1 VTLYGTQAAQFAVTH
16 NGYLQCDRNV
26 LLGLEGKVLR
36 RDFITL
42 IGRAAAAWP
51 LAARAEQTAIP
62 AVGFL
67 SALSAAALTAPVAAF
82 RDGLQSVGYSDGKN
96 VEIEFRWANGHYDQ
110 LPALAAELVRHQVR
124 VIVTVGGDPPAFA
137 AKAASTTIPI
147 VFMVGRDPVEL
158 GLVASLSRP
167 GGNATG
173 INLLISEIESK
184 RIELM
189 RQLAPTSSVFA
200 VFVNPKN
207 ADAVV
212 QLNVVQ
218 SAAHA
223 LNQRIKVY
231 NASSQLEL
239 EKAFG
244 SFKQDDIGGFIL
256 VADPFF
262 VNRRDEI
269 ISSAAQGRIPAVYF
283 LREFAESGGLAS
295 YGTSLAEAY
304 RQAGIYAGKILNGS
318 KPTDLPV
325 VQSTKFDLVINL
337 KTAKALGLTVPS
349 SLLAT
354 ADEVI
359 E

>member
-1 VTLYGTQAAQFAVTH
+1 M
-16 NGYLQCDRNV
+16 
-26 LLGLEGKVLR
+26 LR
-36 RDFITL
+36 REFITL
-42 IGRAAAAWP
+42 IGGAVSAWP

-67 SALSAAALTAPVAAF
+67 SALSAAALTGPVAAF
-82 RDGLQSVGYSDGKN
+82 RDGLQSVGYSEGKN

-110 LPALAAELVRHQVR
+110 LPALAADLVRRQVR

-158 GLVASLSRP
+158 GLVTSLNRP

-173 INLLISEIESK
+173 INLLISEMESK

-212 QLNVVQ
+212 QLNAVQ
-218 SAAHA
+218 SAAQA

-231 NASSQLEL
+231 NASNQLEL
-239 EKAFG
+239 EKAFT
-244 SFKQDDIGGFIL
+244 SFSQDDIGGFIL

-262 VNRRDEI
+262 VNRRDQI
-269 ISSAAQGRIPAVYF
+269 ISSAALGRIPAVYF

-325 VQSTKFDLVINL
+325 VQPTKFDLVINL
-337 KTAKALGLTVPS
+337 KTARALGLTVPA

>member
-1 VTLYGTQAAQFAVTH
+1 MRRREFISLI
-16 NGYLQCDRNV
+16 
-26 LLGLEGKVLR
+26 LG
-36 RDFITL
+36 
-42 IGRAAAAWP
+42 AAAARP

-67 SALSAAALTAPVAAF
+67 SALSVAALTGPVAAF
-82 RDGLQSVGYSDGKN
+82 RDGLQSVGYSEGKN

-110 LPALAAELVRHQVR
+110 LPALAAEVVRHQVR

-218 SAAHA
+218 SAALA

-231 NASSQLEL
+231 NASNQLEL

-295 YGTSLAEAY
+295 YGTSLDEAY
-304 RQAGIYAGKILNGS
+304 RQAGIYAGKILNGT

-349 SLLAT
+349 SLLAI

-359 E
+359 D